1 MGLSLEECERLGIA
15 AEHPDHPSQKA
26 TVPKRKVPKVDE
38 RGMNKLEAAWDRKLE
53 EMKRMRLIVDFR
65 FEPFKLRLAGRTYY
79 SPDFVVRRNDGSLAI
94 LEVKGF
100 MRDDAA
106 VKLKT
111 AAEQFA
117 WLGLFYLVRKN
128 NYGWDIRSVD
138 RRGIGKSNIKDIW
151 T

>member
-1 MGLSLEECERLGIA
+1 MGLSLEQCERLGIA
-15 AEHPDHPSQKA
+15 AEHPDHPSRKA
-26 TVPKRKVPKVDE
+26 PNVKVRIPTVNE
-38 RGMNKLEAAWDRKLE
+38 RGQNKTEAAFDRKLE
-53 EMKRMRLIVDFR
+53 EMKRTGLIEDYR

-79 SPDFVVRRNDGSLAI
+79 SPDFAVKRNDESLAI

-117 WLGLFYLVRKN
+117 WLGSFYLVRKN
-128 NYGWDIRSVD
+128 GNGWDIRSVD
-138 RRGIGKSNIKDIW
+138 RRGIGTTNVENLWI
-151 T
+151 